1 MGDKNLMVEEFNTDF
16 YLFTI
21 FFFLSL
27 LALGTVSGHV
37 ADAEKEYD

>member
-21 FFFLSL
+21 FFLSL
-27 LALGTVSGHV
+27 IALGTGSGRV
-37 ADAEKEYD
+37 ADAETEYD